1 MPAGLL
7 NELTFEPLAEG
18 LQLSFHSSRW
28 EAGECPVVM
37 RYARVSRA
45 ERRILLA
52 AVLCVSSRSK
62 SRASWTR
69 RDRSAAA
76 RVLSDLISQALFAF
90 GRPRV
95 SRLFDDPSLR
105 LKRSRA
111 KEDDPVPTGFLR

>member
-52 AVLCVSSRSK
+52 AVLCVNSRSK
-62 SRASWTR
+62 SRRFVDSA
-69 RDRSAAA
+69 RSV
-76 RVLSDLISQALFAF
+76 RCLISSLF
-90 GRPRV
+90 
-95 SRLFDDPSLR
+95 
-105 LKRSRA
+105 K
-111 KEDDPVPTGFLR
+111 TGFRSI